1 MEFFRKATHVPFMG
15 VRKWAYT
22 ASALLITGSIAA
34 VATKGLNLAVD
45 FTGGVTIEAL
55 FPAAAN
61 LDAIRSELA
70 RAGYEEAQAQNF
82 GSSRDIIVR
91 MPPLAGRVEGARVR
105 ADVEKVLQR
114 VDPRADVVRLDAV
127 GPQVGAELR
136 QSAYWSFTF
145 AMLLIFLYVLFRFH
159 TWKLSLASILATLY
173 DPVLVLGFFA
183 LTGMSFD
190 LSVVAAIL
198 AVVGYSL
205 NDKVVIFDR
214 IRERFQMNRRAPSAQ
229 VLDESI
235 NQTLSRTLM
244 TAISTL
250 LVLVSLYVLGG
261 PVLQPFAAAM
271 LVGVALGH
279 FSSIFVASA
288 LALDFGVGA
297 EDLFPSEKKTAADTL
312 P

>member
-1 MEFFRKATHVPFMG
+1 MEFFKKATHIRFMAA
-15 VRKWAYT
+15 RRWAY
-22 ASALLITGSIAA
+22 AVSGAFIVCAFAA
-34 VATKGLNLAVD
+34 IVIKGLDLAVD
-45 FTGGVTIEAL
+45 FTGGITI
-55 FPAAAN
+55 
-61 LDAIRSELA
+61 DAKFSSAVDVDAVRSELA
-70 RAGYEEAQAQNF
+70 RTGYDEAQVQIF
-82 GSSRDIIVR
+82 GTPRDVQVR
-91 MPPLAGRVEGARVR
+91 LPPVEGLQEGARIR
-105 ADVEKVLQR
+105 AEIEQVLKR
-114 VDPRADVVRLDAV
+114 SDREAEVVRLDAV

-136 QSAYWSFTF
+136 ESAYWSFGF
-145 AMLLIFLYVLFRFH
+145 AVLLIFLYVLLRFH
-159 TWKLSLASILATLY
+159 TWKLSLAAILATLY
-173 DPVLVLGFFA
+173 DPIVVLGFFA

-198 AVVGYSL
+198 AVIGYSL

-214 IRERFQMNRRAPSAQ
+214 IRERFELNRRAPPSQ

-244 TAISTL
+244 TAVSTL
-250 LVLVSLYVLGG
+250 IVLVSLFALGG
-261 PVLQPFAAAM
+261 PALQPFAAAM

-288 LALDFGVGA
+288 LALDFGVHA

>member
-1 MEFFRKATHVPFMG
+1 MEFFKKATHVPFMG
-15 VRKWAYT
+15 TRKWAYAISAVLIT
-22 ASALLITGSIAA
+22 ASFGGIAIR
-34 VATKGLNLAVD
+34 GLNLAVD
-45 FTGGVTIEAL
+45 FTGGVTIEAT
-55 FPAAAN
+55 FPGTAD

-70 RAGYEEAQAQNF
+70 RSGLQDAQAQNF
-82 GSSRDIIVR
+82 GSSRDVVIR
-91 MPPLAGRVEGARVR
+91 MPPVKGRQEGARVR
-105 ADVEKVLQR
+105 AEVESLLKR
-114 VDPRADVVRLDAV
+114 IEPRAEVVRLDAV

-136 QSAYWSFTF
+136 ESAYWSFFF
-145 AMLLIFLYVLFRFH
+145 AMLMIFLYVLFRFH
-159 TWKLSLASILATLY
+159 TWKLSLAAIIATLY

-183 LTGMSFD
+183 ATGMSFD

-214 IRERFQMNRRAPSAQ
+214 IRERFHLNRRAQPAQ
-229 VLDESI
+229 VLDEAI

-244 TAISTL
+244 TAVSTL
-250 LVLVSLYVLGG
+250 LVLIALYVLGG

-271 LVGVALGH
+271 LIGVGLGH

-288 LALDFGVGA
+288 LALDFGLTS